1 MRGSDDQTASL
12 LSYVSCEARV
22 PADHPL
28 RVIRAIVDQ
37 ALSVLSATFDEM
49 YAQAGRPSIASKKLL
64 RVLPFQAFYLIRSER
79 QLMEQLD
86 YNLLFRWFVGLAM
99 DAPVWDPSTFSKNRD
114 GLSEGD
120 VARRLFGGDRRAAA
134 RAGPDVGRPLFGR
147 RHSDPGVDESQIVPA
162 KAAGGFR

>member
-86 YNLLFRWFVGLAM
+86 YNLLFHWFVRWRRTRRCGTPARSAKIATAFWKAM
-99 DAPVWDPSTFSKNRD
+99 SRAVCWRRSSSSR
-114 GLSEGD
+114 EG
-120 VARRLFGGDRRAAA
+120 
-134 RAGPDVGRPLFGR
+134 GP
-147 RHSDPGVDESQIVPA
+147 
-162 KAAGGFR
+162 